1 MNGFL
6 SWKALP
12 GPAMSNR
19 IASALAAL
27 FEKHRIVFWYD
38 AKKELRADFEAVGL
52 QGVTKLEIA
61 NNEYALKYRMLR
73 EEPEQ
78 RFLLYHEGPQPEDLQ
93 NWLLD
98 VLLANGEFRTD
109 QVGLWLSELEL
120 GLEFADVVQEHLEF
134 FRAVK
139 RREALKKLL
148 KTNDT
153 AKKIRMKMLA
163 VCSGAEA
170 RMDDIL
176 ESLLRELAEDK
187 SDTIKLLEHCGLFSF
202 FWRQMRDVYGYDA
215 KTPSM
220 QDFAVELFKS
230 SYALALGADAKLSGD
245 ALVFLKRWKDN
256 RKCKEAF
263 TTLSGRYAEA
273 LAIAQD
279 LEKRDY
285 RDVLEL
291 DFFRIIDQKIICVL
305 AEGVSARTISHAELD
320 EQVRL
325 RRQSIWYEEF
335 SHLYD
340 AIAFA
345 SQFLHMQGRIRLEM
359 ENPAEGVQR
368 YCQSWF
374 LMDQLYRRF
383 AYHARMSTQP
393 TLIGKLD
400 EQIENLYANSFVL
413 KLGNRFQEMVGTLS
427 TWSIPSIQRQDAFF
441 ETHVR
446 PFLRKDNKVCVI
458 ISDAMRYEIGE
469 ELQRVIRKEDKFAAE
484 LTPMLAMLPS
494 YTQLGMA
501 ALLPHKELAI
511 ADNESS
517 TVLVDSQPSS
527 GTENRTKILQAA
539 LRSRAMTAEEILSMD
554 RDETREILKANDV
567 LYIYHNRIDAAGD
580 KKESEDKVFE
590 ATHETV
596 NELVRLIKKLT
607 GNNASN
613 LIVTADHGFLF
624 QNRAIEESDFVEV
637 DLKDAHILYKSRRF
651 VLGHSLS
658 TTLGMHTFTSTQL
671 GLTGDVQVQIPKSI
685 NRLRLKG
692 AGSRYV
698 HGGASLQEILVPV
711 VKINKKRQSDTSLV
725 EVEIIGSST
734 SAITSGQLAVILY
747 QRDAVTDKIHPR
759 SLRAGIYTEE
769 GELVSD
775 SHELLFDK
783 TSENPRDREQTV
795 RFILTGKA
803 DKANGKEVVLRLEG
817 RLAGT
822 SHYAEYATRRYMM
835 RRSFTTDF
843 DF

>member
-1 MNGFL
+1 
-6 SWKALP
+6 
-12 GPAMSNR
+12 MSNR

-38 AKKELRADFEAVGL
+38 AKKELRADFEAVVL
-52 QGVTKLEIA
+52 PDVTKLEIA
-61 NNEYALKYRMLR
+61 NNEYALKYRILR
-73 EEPEQ
+73 EESEHK
-78 RFLLYHEGPQPEDLQ
+78 FLLYHEGPQPEDLQ

-98 VLLANGEFRTD
+98 VLLAGGEFRTD
-109 QVGLWLSELEL
+109 QVGIWLSELEL
-120 GLEFADVVQEHLEF
+120 GLEFADVMQEHLEL

-139 RREALKKLL
+139 RKDALKKLL
-148 KTNDT
+148 KPSDT

-176 ESLLRELAEDK
+176 ENLFQELSEDK
-187 SDTIKLLEHCGLFSF
+187 NDKIKLIERCGLAPF
-202 FWRQMRDVYGYDA
+202 FWRQMQDVYGYSS

-230 SYALALGADAKLSGD
+230 SYALALGTDAKLSGD

-273 LAIAQD
+273 LGIAQD

-291 DFFRIIDQKIICVL
+291 DFFRIIDQKIISVL
-305 AEGVSARTISHAELD
+305 AEGVSVRTISHAELD

-340 AIAFA
+340 AIAYA
-345 SQFLHMQGRIRLEM
+345 SQFLHMHGRIRLEM
-359 ENPAEGVQR
+359 ETPTEGVER
-368 YCQSWF
+368 YCHSWF
-374 LMDQLYRRF
+374 LVDQLYRRF

-393 TLIGKLD
+393 TLMGKLD

-446 PFLRKDNKVCVI
+446 PFSRKDNKVCVI

-469 ELQRVIRKEDKFAAE
+469 ELQRVIRQEDKFAAE

-517 TVLVDSQPSS
+517 TVLVDGLPSS

-539 LRSRAMTAEEILSMD
+539 LRGRGRAVTAEDLLSMD
-554 RDETREILKANDV
+554 KDETREILKANDV

-590 ATHETV
+590 AAHETI

-624 QNRAIEESDFVEV
+624 QNRTLDESDFVEV
-637 DLKDAHILYKSRRF
+637 DLPSLENAQVLYKSRRF
-651 VLGHSLS
+651 VLGHNLS
-658 TTLGMHTFTSTQL
+658 ATPGMHTFTSAQL
-671 GLTGDVQVQIPKSI
+671 GLAGDVQVQIPKSI

-698 HGGASLQEILVPV
+698 HGGASLQEVIVPV

-725 EVEIIGSST
+725 AVEIIGSST
-734 SAITSGQLAVILY
+734 SAITSGQLAVTLY

-775 SHELLFDK
+775 SHELVFDQ

-803 DKANGKEVVLRLEG
+803 DKANGKEVVLRLEEK
-817 RLAGT
+817 LAGT
-822 SHYAEYATRRYMM
+822 SHYVEYASRRYIM

>member
-1 MNGFL
+1 
-6 SWKALP
+6 
-12 GPAMSNR
+12 MSNR

-61 NNEYALKYRMLR
+61 NNEYALKYRILR

-78 RFLLYHEGPQPEDLQ
+78 MFLLYHEGPQPEDLQ

-148 KTNDT
+148 KPNDT

-187 SDTIKLLEHCGLFSF
+187 SDTIKFMERCGLASF

-220 QDFAVELFKS
+220 QDFAVDLFKS

-285 RDVLEL
+285 CDVLEL
-291 DFFRIIDQKIICVL
+291 DFFRIIDQKIISVL
-305 AEGVSARTISHAELD
+305 AEGVSFRTISHAELD

-413 KLGNRFQEMVGTLS
+413 KL
-427 TWSIPSIQRQDAFF
+427 DAFF

-469 ELQRVIRKEDKFAAE
+469 ELQRVIRQEDKFAAE

-539 LRSRAMTAEEILSMD
+539 LRGRAVTAEEILSMD

-590 ATHETV
+590 AAHETV

-624 QNRAIEESDFVEV
+624 QNRAIEESDFAEV
-637 DLKDAHILYKSRRF
+637 DLKDAQILYKSRRF

-658 TTLGMHTFTSTQL
+658 ATPGMHTFTSAQL

-803 DKANGKEVVLRLEG
+803 DKTNGKEVVLRLEG

-822 SHYAEYATRRYMM
+822 SHYAEYATRRYTM

>member
-1 MNGFL
+1 MSKNVAN
-6 SWKALP
+6 ALV
-12 GPAMSNR
+12 S
-19 IASALAAL
+19 L
-27 FEKHRIVFWYD
+27 FEKHRIIFWYD
-38 AKKELRADFEAVGL
+38 TKKELRGDFEAVSL
-52 QGVTKLEIA
+52 PDVIKLEIA
-61 NNEYALKYRMLR
+61 NNEYALKYRILR
-73 EEPEQ
+73 EESGQ
-78 RFLLYHEGPQPEDLQ
+78 KFLLYHEGPQPEDLQ

-98 VLLANGEFRTD
+98 VLLAGGEFRTD
-109 QVGLWLSELEL
+109 QVGIWLSELEL
-120 GLEFADVVQEHLEF
+120 SLEFADVMQEHLEF
-134 FRAVK
+134 FRAAK
-139 RREALKKLL
+139 RRNALKKLL
-148 KTNDT
+148 KPTDT
-153 AKKIRMKMLA
+153 SKKIRMKMLA
-163 VCSGAEA
+163 VCSGAES

-176 ESLLRELAEDK
+176 ESLLQELSKDK
-187 SDTIKLLEHCGLFSF
+187 SDKINLIERCGLPSF
-202 FWRQMRDVYGYDA
+202 FWRQMQDVYGYNSI
-215 KTPSM
+215 TPSM

-230 SYALALGADAKLSGD
+230 SYKLALGADAKLSSD

-273 LAIAQD
+273 LSIAQD

-291 DFFRIIDQKIICVL
+291 DFFRIIDQKIISVL
-305 AEGVSARTISHAELD
+305 AESVSVRTISHAELD

-335 SHLYD
+335 SHFYD
-340 AIAFA
+340 AIAYA
-345 SQFLHMQGRIRLEM
+345 SQFLDMHGRIKLEM
-359 ENPAEGVQR
+359 ENPAEGVER

-393 TLIGKLD
+393 TLMGKLD
-400 EQIENLYANSFVL
+400 ERIENLYINCFVL
-413 KLGNRFQEMVGTLS
+413 TLGNRFQEMVGSLS
-427 TWSIPSIQRQDAFF
+427 TWNISSIQRQDAFF
-441 ETHVR
+441 ETYVR
-446 PFLRKDNKVCVI
+446 PFSRKDNKVCVI

-469 ELQRVIRKEDKFAAE
+469 ELQRVIRQEDKFAAE

-517 TVLVDSQPSS
+517 TVLVDSLPSS

-539 LRSRAMTAEEILSMD
+539 LRGRGRAVTAEDLLSMD

-590 ATHETV
+590 AVHETI
-596 NELVRLIKKLT
+596 NELARLIKKLT
-607 GNNASN
+607 NNNASN

-624 QNRAIEESDFVEV
+624 QNRTLDESDFA
-637 DLKDAHILYKSRRF
+637 DAGLLSLENEQVLYKSRRF
-651 VLGHSLS
+651 VLGYNLS
-658 TTLGMHTFTSTQL
+658 ATSGMHSFTSAQL
-671 GLTGDVQVQIPKSI
+671 GLAGDVQVQIPKSI

-698 HGGASLQEILVPV
+698 HGGASLQEIIVPV
-711 VKINKKRQSDTSLV
+711 IKINKKRQSDTSLV
-725 EVEIIGSST
+725 AVEIIGSST
-734 SAITSGQLAVILY
+734 SAITSGQLAVTLY

-775 SHELLFDK
+775 THELTFDQA
-783 TSENPRDREQTV
+783 SENPRDREQTV
-795 RFILTGKA
+795 RFILTSKA
-803 DKANGKEVVLRLEG
+803 DKANGKEVVLKLEERLV
-817 RLAGT
+817 GT
-822 SHYAEYATRRYMM
+822 SHYAEYATRKYTM